1 MTIKQSCPKCGT
13 LSSLVKNGKTKDGT
27 QRYKCVSCKR
37 TVILKNT
44 VTKHLKLSPYI
55 IKRFLGYMIDD
66 VTLDV
71 IARNLD
77 INIKTA
83 HYYRYLVFNALK
95 SYQEKVIISGTI
107 IIDETFVRIREKK
120 YKLQRP
126 DGKGI
131 RGLSNNLLCIIT
143 VINLQGICVAKVSS
157 RAMGV
162 PDDYIRL
169 LNINIGHLDLIIHDG
184 GTHQYKFMRQFNCEK
199 INASNDETNIYS
211 THLIDSLHSNIKR
224 YLFKHSGY
232 RLKNLQHYLNFFIY
246 RYNQLSKSFYS
257 NKRQL
262 LEVKTEMIDDLYQK
276 LIKSAKDV
284 SYKTFLS
291 DNGIKEILE
300 SK

>member
-1 MTIKQSCPKCGT
+1 MTIKQSCPKCG
-13 LSSLVKNGKTKDGT
+13 SLNSLIKNGKSKDGT
-27 QRYKCVSCKR
+27 QRYKCHSCKQ
-37 TVILKNT
+37 TFILTNE

-55 IKRFLGYMIDD
+55 IKRFIGYMIDD

-95 SYQEKVIISGTI
+95 SYQQHVILSGTI

-169 LNINIGHLDLIIHDG
+169 LNINIGRLDLIIHDG
-184 GTHQYKFMRQFNCEK
+184 GTHQHKFMNQFNCKK
-199 INASNDETNIYS
+199 INVGTDKTDSYS
-211 THLIDSLHSNIKR
+211 TNLVDSLHSNIKR

-246 RYNQLSKSFYS
+246 RYNQLSQSIYT

-276 LIKSAKDV
+276 LIKSAKSV
-284 SYKTFLS
+284 SYKTFLN
-291 DNGIKEILE
+291 DDGITDILK